1 MHTDAKYLAKIPF
14 VAYDNNDIKRIVK
27 IVKELER
34 TEYFH
39 DQWFNLVEELNKLI
53 YSIYDLNEQ
62 EIKYVDSETR
72 RIQSKRW
79 IKETV

>member
-14 VAYDNNDIKRIVK
+14 VADDNNDINRVVK
-27 IVKELER
+27 IVKDLEGA
-34 TEYFH
+34 EYFH

-53 YSIYDLNEQ
+53 YSIYDLSEQ

-79 IKETV
+79 MKETV